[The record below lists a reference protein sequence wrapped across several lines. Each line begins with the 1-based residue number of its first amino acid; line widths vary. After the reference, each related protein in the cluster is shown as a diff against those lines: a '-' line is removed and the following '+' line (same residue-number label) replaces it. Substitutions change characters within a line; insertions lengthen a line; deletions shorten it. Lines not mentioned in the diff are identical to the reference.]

1 MDWNNEEHRKRFAEG
16 MKGMC
21 ELHNRAASKPMLK
34 MYFFALAKFDI
45 EDVLRAFVEAV
56 SATKFFP
63 KPAEI
68 IELIQGSPEDVAEFE
83 ASKVVNAVRRVGG
96 YRSVAFDNPTTAAV
110 IEYAF
115 GGWAKFCCEFLDA
128 NEKWF
133 RKEFCNT
140 YAAFARRG
148 VQHFGEL
155 AGRAA
160 ISNEGH
166 CKPHQ
171 ENLALIG
178 DAGRAQAALAAGQEQ
193 RKTQITMLVGETAKQ
208 LAVGA

>member
-21 ELHNRAASKPMLK
+21 ELHNRVASKPMLK
-34 MYFFALAKFDI
+34 MYFFALAKYDI
-45 EDVLRAFVEAV
+45 EDVLRAFVTAV

-68 IELIQGSPEDVAEFE
+68 IELIQGSPEDVAEVE
-83 ASKVVNAVRRVGG
+83 ASKVWEAVCRVGG
-96 YRSVAFDNPTTAAV
+96 HKSVVFDNPTTAAV
-110 IEYAF
+110 IEYGF
-115 GGWAKFCCEFLDA
+115 GGWVKLCSEMRMDE
-128 NEKWF
+128 EKWF
-133 RKEFCNT
+133 RKDFVKT
-140 YAAFARRG
+140 YSAFSRQN

-160 ISNEGH
+160 ISNNGH
-166 CKPHQ
+166 CKPH
-171 ENLALIG
+171 EEPIALIG
-178 DAGRAQAALAAGQEQ
+178 NAGKAQAALEAGNQQ
-193 RKTQITMLVGETAKQ
+193 QGCQITMLAQSVGKQ